1 MDNFQDQKMEELVV
15 QLDNYSRLGI
25 PKLHHLPVLPASPD
39 DKVEEGRI
47 RENRIFL
54 SCWIYKTKMPG

>member
-1 MDNFQDQKMEELVV
+1 MEELVV

-39 DKVEEGRI
+39 EKVEEGRI
-47 RENRIFL
+47 RSYGL
-54 SCWIYKTKMPG
+54 Y

>member
-25 PKLHHLPVLPASPD
+25 PKLHHLAVLPASPD

-47 RENRIFL
+47 RENKIFL
-54 SCWIYKTKMPG
+54 SW